1 MGIILKRLKR
11 MYYTFKAKK
20 IVASY
25 GDFLYVNGK
34 SSFTRQT
41 HIGNN
46 THFNGMT
53 VSGGGKVTIGNNFHS
68 GKYCQI
74 ISQNHN
80 YEGTAL
86 PYDNSYITKDVTIND
101 NVWIGNNVI
110 ILGGVTIGEGAIVQA
125 GAVVVKDIPDCALV
139 GGNPA
144 KVFKYRN
151 ITHYKNLKGKG
162 NFN

>member
-1 MGIILKRLKR
+1 MVIILKRLKR

-101 NVWIGNNVI
+101 NVWVGNNVI

-151 ITHYKNLKGKG
+151 ITHYENLKEKG